1 LQCNH
6 SGHYSTVVCAIFSH
20 VPDGTFSVE
29 KPENNNEP
37 LAERKEF
44 KNQYLGKTSNQ
55 QQSVKAAG
63 EILSCHP

>member
-1 LQCNH
+1 VLLDGRRIAELRNL
-6 SGHYSTVVCAIFSH
+6 GT
-20 VPDGTFSVE
+20 DGTFSVE